1 MDVITLFSVVV
12 AAACLPLGQAIVT
25 VQLDEVALQN
35 GYPGCRLMPRS
46 NATNQQNVWMF
57 QGESLTL
64 NFCLDNP
71 ALVSV
76 DDFIY
81 SNDGWQDSVLIAI
94 DDEPLADV
102 ETHDTSF
109 EGELWNIFS
118 GTGPQ
123 GKQVSLQEG
132 SHTLTVSVTQ
142 ADKWGVELDALVLR
156 VMENGNSGIDDMKC
170 EGDYPTP
177 APLDY
182 PCVVDDN
189 APIKMMP
196 ASTPGQ
202 RNLGVSGTTDSSVTD
217 SSGGSVT
224 DSSGGSVTESSGG
237 SVTENNG
244 AAVTDNNGATV
255 TDSDGGSVT
264 DSSGGTVTDKNGGYV
279 TDTNGGYVTDNNGG
293 YVTDNNGRHVTDKNG
308 GYVTDNNGGYVTDKN
323 GGYVT
328 NNNGGYVTD
337 NNGGYVTDNNGGY
350 VTDNNGGSVT
360 DPTSRSSTGQYSSS
374 SDNSGGDQPGSS
386 ASPSPDSVTSSGSSK
401 VNTSVVFSG
410 SEGED
415 ITIQRADTP
424 FCSGGQANY
433 DIVSSLGSLMT
444 LSFTQIITT
453 TLTVHPSLGLT
464 TDNPRVLLSDNSAYI
479 QAFLGPSNDMWV
491 TMGRKDAVPC
501 SAIQLSAA
509 DVNGNMTS
517 RMLLRDDGGILL
529 FPEGDASRQAVYF
542 PTQAHV
548 ASGSPGL
555 KLASVGINGNG
566 SDFDMTLNTEF
577 GTSRLAVAMGTV
589 TTSITFFGTPLGAV
603 TRLSSL
609 VLPCLNQEEL
619 ASAFVSSDNTEFVSM
634 FDPWRSFTGK
644 EITLVTTMD

>member
-1 MDVITLFSVVV
+1 MDVTTLFSVVV

-46 NATNQQNVWMF
+46 NASNQQNVWMF

-71 ALVSV
+71 AVVSV

-81 SNDGWQDSVLIAI
+81 SNDGWTDTVLIAI

-182 PCVVDDN
+182 PCAVDDN

-224 DSSGGSVTESSGG
+224 DSSGGSVTDSSGGSVTDSSGGSVTDSSGGG

-244 AAVTDNNGATV
+244 ATVTDNNVATV

-264 DSSGGTVTDKNGGYV
+264 DSSGGSVSDKNGG
-279 TDTNGGYVTDNNGG
+279 N
-293 YVTDNNGRHVTDKNG
+293 VTDKNG

-323 GGYVT
+323 GGYVP
-328 NNNGGYVTD
+328 D
-337 NNGGYVTDNNGGY
+337 NNGAY

-374 SDNSGGDQPGSS
+374 SDNSAGDQTGSS
-386 ASPSPDSVTSSGSSK
+386 TSQSPDSVTSSGSSK

-433 DIVSSLGSLMT
+433 DIVSSVGSLMT
-444 LSFTQIITT
+444 ISLTQIITT

-479 QAFLGPSNDMWV
+479 QAFRGPSNDMWV

-619 ASAFVSSDNTEFVSM
+619 ASAFVSADNTEFVSM